1 MTGRPRR
8 SDCPSCGGSSLAEI
22 LHWPDLPVNAAL
34 FPATRTESLSIPRG
48 SLRLTVCE
56 RCGLVFNADHDESL
70 VEYSPRCIETQA
82 CSPRSRAFTDALARD
97 WVERHGLAGGDVV
110 EVGCGPEATFLRA
123 LCNLTGGRGIGIDPA
138 CDPGTDGNVT
148 LLAQAFGPR
157 HAELAGRALVCR
169 HTLEHVPDVGA
180 FLGLVRAWS
189 EANAGAPVLLEL
201 PDAGRIF
208 RETAFWD
215 VYYEHCS
222 YFTGESLATS
232 LGSAGLRPGEVT
244 LAFDGQYLVGDA
256 RPGSDPNGSE
266 GEARETVA
274 AAKKFGRAATRRID
288 RARDT
293 LRRLASHGPVAVWQ
307 AGGKALAVLTLT
319 EISGEVA
326 AVVDGNPA
334 KRGLYLPGT
343 DRKILGPSD
352 VAAVRPAHVVVMNAV
367 YVDEVA
373 RTVAEAGVEASVVSF
388 ESLLEGS

>member
-123 LCNLTGGRGIGIDPA
+123 LCDLTGGRGIGIDPA

-169 HTLEHVPDVGA
+169 HTLEQD
-180 FLGLVRAWS
+180 
-189 EANAGAPVLLEL
+189 
-201 PDAGRIF
+201 GRIF

>member
-1 MTGRPRR
+1 MTGRPQR

-22 LHWPDLPVNAAL
+22 LQWPDMPVNAAL

-56 RCGLVFNADHDESL
+56 QCGLVFNADHDASL

-82 CSPRSRAFTDALARD
+82 CSPRSRAFTDVLARE

-110 EVGCGPEATFLRA
+110 EIGCGPDATFLRA
-123 LCNLTGGRGIGIDPA
+123 LCALTGGRGVGIDPA
-138 CDPGTDGNVT
+138 CVAGTDGNVT
-148 LLAQAFGPR
+148 LLAEALGPQ
-157 HAELAGRALVCR
+157 HLELPGRALVCR
-169 HTLEHVPDVGA
+169 HTLEHVPDVGP

-189 EANAGAPVLLEL
+189 EANDGAPILLEL

-222 YFTGESLATS
+222 YFTSESLGTS
-232 LGSAGLRPGEVT
+232 LRGAGLRPGEVRR
-244 LAFDGQYLVGDA
+244 AFDGQYLVADA
-256 RPGSDPNGSE
+256 RPGGDANDGRE
-266 GEARETVA
+266 EAQETVA
-274 AAKKFGRAATRRID
+274 SAKEFGRTATRRIG
-288 RARDT
+288 RARDA
-293 LRRLASHGPVAVWQ
+293 LRQLASDGPVALWQ

-319 EISGEVA
+319 ELGDEIG

-343 DRKILGPSD
+343 DREILGPSD

-367 YVDEVA
+367 YVSEVA
-373 RTVAEAGVEASVVSF
+373 QAVAETGVEASVRSF
-388 ESLLEGS
+388 ESLL